1 MQSHSPALPENPRNF
16 RKMQQKTLARPSE
29 IGYLLDVFPL
39 GCQPGTRGAKML
51 AEAMLR
57 EKARAAMLDG
67 KLPRATPN
75 RTFLAGAGTGVACA
89 VCAELVTTDQAEIE
103 IQFTGEGVQPR
114 LNRYHLHVWCFT
126 AWKFERRCI

>member
-1 MQSHSPALPENPRNF
+1 
-16 RKMQQKTLARPSE
+16 MQQENARAP
-29 IGYLLDVFPL
+29 IGDRLTSGRFSL

-57 EKARAAMLDG
+57 EKARAAMLNG

-75 RTFLAGAGTGVACA
+75 RTFLAGAGTVVACA

-103 IQFTGEGVQPR
+103 LQFTGEGVQPR

-126 AWKFERRCI
+126 AWKVERGCI

>member
-1 MQSHSPALPENPRNF
+1 
-16 RKMQQKTLARPSE
+16 MQQKTLACPSE
-29 IGYLLDVFPL
+29 IGYPL
-39 GCQPGTRGAKML
+39 GVFSLGYQPGTRGAKML

-57 EKARAAMLDG
+57 EKARAAMLNG

-75 RTFLAGAGTGVACA
+75 RTFLAGAGTVVACA

-103 IQFTGEGVQPR
+103 LQFTGEGIQPR

-126 AWKFERRCI
+126 AWKFERGCI

>member
-1 MQSHSPALPENPRNF
+1 
-16 RKMQQKTLARPSE
+16 
-29 IGYLLDVFPL
+29 
-39 GCQPGTRGAKML
+39 ML

-57 EKARAAMLDG
+57 EKARAAMLNG

-103 IQFTGEGVQPR
+103 LQFTGEVVQPR

-126 AWKFERRCI
+126 AWKVERGCI

>member
-1 MQSHSPALPENPRNF
+1 M
-16 RKMQQKTLARPSE
+16 KQKTLARPSE
-29 IGYLLDVFPL
+29 IGYPLGVFSL
-39 GCQPGTRGAKML
+39 GCQPGTRGAQML

-57 EKARAAMLDG
+57 EKARAAMLNG

-75 RTFLAGAGTGVACA
+75 RTFLAGAGTVVACA

-103 IQFTGEGVQPR
+103 LQFTGEGVQPR

-126 AWKFERRCI
+126 AWKSERGCI